1 MRASHVKTVICR
13 SHFVKNRDICA
24 ISHVWRGLD
33 SYMGTRGA
41 GGKSKSQSPQEELSY
56 VVSYTVHCVQSSPP
70 ENSYYLNSSPSDV
83 GHCPMPV
90 IVQYGQCSCAY
101 HVYPSGEKYT
111 I

>member
-41 GGKSKSQSPQEELSY
+41 GGKSKSQSPQEELPY
-56 VVSYTVHCVQSSPP
+56 VVSCCALCAVLSSPP
-70 ENSYYLNSSPSDV
+70 ENCQKNQYLL
-83 GHCPMPV
+83 
-90 IVQYGQCSCAY
+90 
-101 HVYPSGEKYT
+101 
-111 I
+111 